1 MADKYVEYDGVLVVL
16 DVVLHRVAAYR
27 HVLFNSGARVGR
39 VFGARHARL
48 LLVYALLDAW
58 LKSSSSSSSS
68 SSPSLSFAPALA
80 LAVAELLAFG
90 AGTLFAVACA
100 LTVRVSLAE
109 VAATLV
115 LASFGRCFLLLPMVW
130 RYDAPV
136 LALFD
141 VFVLTSSIAALR
153 AYLSVSLLH
162 AAALVGVGVLARLA
176 LQFTLATAA
185 LPTAAAAAAAAA
197 AL

>member
-1 MADKYVEYDGVLVVL
+1 MADKYVEYDGVLVAL

-39 VFGARHARL
+39 LFGARHARL

-58 LKSSSSSSSS
+58 LKSSAGAA
-68 SSPSLSFAPALA
+68 PFAPALA
-80 LAVAELLAFG
+80 VAVAELLAFG

-162 AAALVGVGVLARLA
+162 AAALVGVGALARLA
-176 LQFTLATAA
+176 LQFTLGSVA
-185 LPTAAAAAAAAA
+185 LPTPSAAAAAVAA